1 MESGADTVGDAVTEL
16 YRYLPDEF
24 TPARAALADQ
34 VRSSGNDLLAARIR
48 KIPKPTLPAYW
59 VNRVAAQWPVELA
72 SLLAV
77 GAELRQAT
85 AQRDRERLTALDRQ
99 RRIQTDALLSLL
111 WQFGETEAKA
121 GRKKP
126 SQATLT
132 RVSETLTAAVM
143 DIEVAALVGAG
154 AVVRPFVHEGF
165 GLLDVPED
173 TSDVTASVTQ
183 LHVKRTLASVP
194 PLPAEP
200 FSTPEQSSE
209 PVTNEPAGN
218 GLIVRATAQLVDAE
232 EALTAARTHAEALHA
247 ELTSIEGEL
256 GSLTARRDA
265 TRSKT
270 AEADRTLREAERSVR
285 ITTKRL
291 KAITTGTP
299 DSQA

>member
-1 MESGADTVGDAVTEL
+1 MESGADTLGDAVTAL
-16 YRYLPDEF
+16 YRLLPDEF
-24 TPARAALADQ
+24 TAARSALAEK
-34 VRSSGNDLLAARIR
+34 VRAEGNDLLAARIR

-85 AQRDRERLTALDRQ
+85 QQRDRERLASLDRQ

-111 WQFGETEAKA
+111 WQFGENEAKA

-143 DIEVAALVGAG
+143 DIEVAPLVGSG
-154 AVVRPFVHEGF
+154 AVARPFLHEGF

-173 TSDVTASVTQ
+173 DRSETTAPVTS
-183 LHVKRTLASVP
+183 LHAKRALTSVP
-194 PLPAEP
+194 PLTEESAAVSQPV
-200 FSTPEQSSE
+200 TSE
-209 PVTNEPAGN
+209 PGGD
-218 GLIVRATAQLVDAE
+218 GLVERATAQLVDAE
-232 EALTAARTHAEALHA
+232 EALTAARAHSEALHA
-247 ELTSIEGEL
+247 ELGSIEGDL
-256 GSLTARRDA
+256 AALSARRDA

-270 AEADRTLREAERSVR
+270 AEADKRLREAERSVR
-285 ITTKRL
+285 ITSKRL
-291 KAITTGTP
+291 TAMTSPSGSPAPKG
-299 DSQA
+299 

>member
-1 MESGADTVGDAVTEL
+1 MESGADTLGDAVTEL
-16 YRYLPDEF
+16 YRLLPDEF
-24 TPARAALADQ
+24 TPARTALADQ

-48 KIPKPTLPAYW
+48 KIAKPTLPAYW

-85 AQRDRERLTALDRQ
+85 QQRDRERLTSLDRQ
-99 RRIQTDALLSLL
+99 RRIQTDALMSLL

-173 TSDVTASVTQ
+173 RQGDVTASITP
-183 LHVKRTLASVP
+183 LHAKRTLASVP
-194 PLPAEP
+194 PLEP
-200 FSTPEQSSE
+200 ERSEQSE
-209 PVTNEPAGN
+209 PVTGEPAGD
-218 GLIVRATAQLVDAE
+218 GLLVRATAQLLDAE
-232 EALTAARTHAEALHA
+232 EALTAASAHAQALHA
-247 ELTSIEGEL
+247 ELSAIEADL
-256 GSLTARRDA
+256 AALSARRDA

-291 KAITTGTP
+291 KAMTSTPGSTTP
-299 DSQA
+299 EA